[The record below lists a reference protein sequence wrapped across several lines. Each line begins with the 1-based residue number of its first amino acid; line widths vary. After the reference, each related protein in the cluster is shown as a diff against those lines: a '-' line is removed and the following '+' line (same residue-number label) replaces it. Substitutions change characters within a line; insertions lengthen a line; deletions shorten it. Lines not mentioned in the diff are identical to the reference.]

1 MIADYF
7 FFVFAAAA
15 VLSAILVITRRNPVA
30 SVMFL
35 IVTFFSLACMFL
47 LMDAHFIAAVQVIV
61 YAGAIM
67 VLFLFVIMLLNL
79 GHSPSSDVRGPIMML
94 VGGSLSVGLL
104 LTAVKAAIVSGLPD
118 TGGAGPSVSS
128 GFGPEALRTM
138 VEANGAVGV
147 VAGPLFRNYLV
158 PFEIT
163 SLLLLVA
170 MIGAIALARRKAP

>member
-1 MIADYF
+1 MISQF
-7 FFVFAAAA
+7 LFFVFAGAAGI
-15 VLSAILVITRRNPVA
+15 SALLVITRKSPVA

-35 IVTFFSLACMFL
+35 ILTFFSLAGMFL

-79 GHSPSSDVRGPIMML
+79 GQPRIGDVRTPLFML
-94 VGGSLSVGLL
+94 VGGA
-104 LTAVKAAIVSGLPD
+104 LTIGVALTVAKATIVSGAPETD
-118 TGGAGPSVSS
+118 AAGPAAAS
-128 GFGPEALRTM
+128 GFGPEAMRAL
-138 VEANGAVGV
+138 VETNGAVG
-147 VAGPLFRNYLV
+147 AIGGPLFRNYLV

-170 MIGAIALARRKAP
+170 MIGAIVLARSRAP